1 MRQREDVDDLLF
13 IIDGVDHSLALYDA
27 FLNPFVVGA
36 GQDLADAR

>member
-1 MRQREDVDDLLF
+1 MHQCQDVDDLPL

-27 FLNPFVVGA
+27 LPNPLIVSA